1 MLSAGEKLVAYSFEG
16 YWKDVG
22 TIDSLW
28 EANMDLLDP
37 KVPMDLYDPSW
48 KIYSRNPC
56 MPPHYIAP
64 GAKVQNSMVSEGC
77 EIAGHVDFSILF
89 SGVQVAKN
97 AVVDSSILMPG
108 AVVEEGAEVHFAIVA
123 EDAVIRRGAYIGE
136 RPELMTEKDQW
147 GVTVIGADVTVGAG
161 VVVPARSM
169 VEQDVEE
176 VL

>member
-1 MLSAGEKLVAYSFEG
+1 
-16 YWKDVG
+16 
-22 TIDSLW
+22 
-28 EANMDLLDP
+28 MDLLDP

-89 SGVQVAKN
+89 SGVHVAKN
-97 AVVDSSILMPG
+97 

-123 EDAVIRRGAYIGE
+123 ENAVIRRGAYVGE
-136 RPELMTEKDQW
+136 RPELMADKDQW
-147 GVTVIGADVTVGAG
+147 GVTVIGAGVTVGVGAI
-161 VVVPARSM
+161 VPARGM
-169 VEQDVEE
+169 VEEDVGE

>member
-1 MLSAGEKLVAYSFEG
+1 
-16 YWKDVG
+16 
-22 TIDSLW
+22 
-28 EANMDLLDP
+28 MDLLDP

-89 SGVQVAKN
+89 SGVHVAKS

-123 EDAVIRRGAYIGE
+123 ENAVIRRGAYVGE
-136 RPELMTEKDQW
+136 RPELMADKDQW
-147 GVTVIGADVTVGAG
+147 GVTVIGAGVTVGAG
-161 VVVPARSM
+161 AIVPARGM
-169 VEQDVEE
+169 VEEDVGE